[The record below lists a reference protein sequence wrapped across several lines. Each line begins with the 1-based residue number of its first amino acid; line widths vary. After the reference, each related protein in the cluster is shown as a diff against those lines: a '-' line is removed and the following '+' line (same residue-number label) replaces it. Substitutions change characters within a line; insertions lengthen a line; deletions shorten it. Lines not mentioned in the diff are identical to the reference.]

1 MPTSDA
7 PTGPPA
13 GASGVAPAE
22 AVSEDAVFDA
32 GPMGCGEI
40 VLELRFLLAP
50 MAPGARLRVIAT
62 DAGVREDLP
71 AWCRMTGH
79 TLLSAQPP
87 TYVLQRRSNA

>member
-1 MPTSDA
+1 MSTSDA

-13 GASGVAPAE
+13 GASAPAD
-22 AVSEDAVFDA
+22 AAPEDAVFDA

-50 MAPGARLRVIAT
+50 MAPGARLRVRAT
-62 DAGVREDLP
+62 DTGVREDLP

-79 TLLSAQPP
+79 TLVSADPP
-87 TYVLQRRSNA
+87 TYVLQRRSDA